1 MVTLADA
8 GSTGLVAWR
17 RGRPGGTADDGKHAV
32 AVRGGEDGA
41 VTWTATAAVRV
52 APRAFGIGDA
62 EVGPTVGAERQCGRR
77 QGAGSREASKAGQ
90 RSAPAQCP
98 RADGGF
104 DGGGALWR
112 HW

>member
-1 MVTLADA
+1 MVTPAVA
-8 GSTGLVAWR
+8 GRTGLVAWR

-52 APRAFGIGDA
+52 APRAFGTGDGRGRPDRGETNA
-62 EVGPTVGAERQCGRR
+62 RR
-77 QGAGSREASKAGQ
+77 QELRREASE
-90 RSAPAQCP
+90 PARRRRCHD
-98 RADGGF
+98 DGGF
-104 DGGGALWR
+104 DGSGALWR

>member
-1 MVTLADA
+1 MVTPAVA
-8 GSTGLVAWR
+8 GRTGLVAWR

-32 AVRGGEDGA
+32 A
-41 VTWTATAAVRV
+41 AT
-52 APRAFGIGDA
+52 A
-62 EVGPTVGAERQCGRR
+62 EVGPTVGAESQCGRR
-77 QGAGSREASKAGQ
+77 QGVGSREASEAGR

-104 DGGGALWR
+104 DGSGALWR

>member
-1 MVTLADA
+1 MVTLAVA

-62 EVGPTVGAERQCGRR
+62 EVGPIVARAPMRRR
-77 QGAGSREASKAGQ
+77 QEVAGG
-90 RSAPAQCP
+90 
-98 RADGGF
+98 
-104 DGGGALWR
+104 
-112 HW
+112 

>member
-1 MVTLADA
+1 MVTSAAA

-52 APRAFGIGDA
+52 APRAFGTGDGRGRPDRWCGA
-62 EVGPTVGAERQCGRR
+62 PKRATVGSWQ
-77 QGAGSREASKAGQ
+77 QGG
-90 RSAPAQCP
+90 
-98 RADGGF
+98 
-104 DGGGALWR
+104 
-112 HW
+112 